1 MGRHLFVVLTD
12 PFPGKDEEFNDW
24 YTNQHLS
31 DVLKLDAYVSAQ
43 RFRYVPQR
51 DDDEPY
57 RRYLAIYETET
68 DDVPET
74 QRRLQEVVNTP
85 AMPFSPAI
93 DRSRSIGWYYE
104 PITDKRTS

>member
-12 PFPGKDEEFNDW
+12 PVSGQDDAFNDW
-24 YTNQHLS
+24 YTNEHLS
-31 DVLKLDAYVSAQ
+31 DVLKLDDYVSAQ
-43 RFRYVPQR
+43 RFRYVEQSA
-51 DDDEPY
+51 DDVPY

-68 DDVPET
+68 DDVPAT
-74 QRRLQEVVNTP
+74 QRRLREAVDTP

-104 PITDKRTS
+104 PITEKRTS